1 MRILINENNEIIGYA
16 KVGSLNNDFEVED
29 SIVPQ
34 NFEQLYKPK
43 YFLYQPNEIVMNP
56 HYQNESVASNQTTN
70 STSNLSNDD
79 SLKLMIASLQKQS
92 VQNAMKILKIQKE
105 NETLKNK
112 LSDLQKGLEVT

>member
-43 YFLYQPNEIVMNP
+43 YFLYQSNEIVMNS
-56 HYQNESVASNQTTN
+56 HYQNESAASNQTTN

>member
-1 MRILINENNEIIGYA
+1 
-16 KVGSLNNDFEVED
+16 
-29 SIVPQ
+29 
-34 NFEQLYKPK
+34 
-43 YFLYQPNEIVMNP
+43 MNP

>member
-43 YFLYQPNEIVMNP
+43 YFLYQSNEIVMNP

>member
-43 YFLYQPNEIVMNP
+43 YFYI
-56 HYQNESVASNQTTN
+56 
-70 STSNLSNDD
+70 NLM
-79 SLKLMIASLQKQS
+79 KLL
-92 VQNAMKILKIQKE
+92 
-105 NETLKNK
+105 
-112 LSDLQKGLEVT
+112 